1 MDTSYFENSRE
12 NTEKVIEVRKKLLA
26 KTVTSNDIAIL
37 LAVADTGDCPLAEF
51 LYGACLYFGEGVSA
65 DMPKAF
71 AYFDKCHSHGS
82 GDLQMKMARIYLSA
96 GTVYMDRA
104 VKCVEAAADD
114 FDPIAM
120 RTSDEPR
127 KEGPSSFALKTFSG
141 LDEKIHCRFSG

>member
-120 RTSDEPR
+120 KLVRAAKRRAFFLCVKDFFGIR
-127 KEGPSSFALKTFSG
+127 
-141 LDEKIHCRFSG
+141 